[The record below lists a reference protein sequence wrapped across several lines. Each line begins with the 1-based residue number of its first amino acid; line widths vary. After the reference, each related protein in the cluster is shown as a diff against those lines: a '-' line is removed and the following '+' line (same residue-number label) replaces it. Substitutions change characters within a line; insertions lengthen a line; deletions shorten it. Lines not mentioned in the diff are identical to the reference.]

1 MAVTIQLPA
10 DIEERLRALSPD
22 LDSEAKE
29 TLLIELYRQDKVT
42 RYELSLALGIGRFE
56 TDALLQKHSVT
67 EDLLTP
73 EEMAEDLQ
81 KARELF
87 GR

>member
-1 MAVTIQLPA
+1 MAVTIQLPP
-10 DIEERLRALSPD
+10 DVEQRLRAESPD

-29 TLLIELYRQDKVT
+29 ALLIELYRQDKVT
-42 RYELSLALGIGRFE
+42 RYELSLALGMGRFE